1 MLFVDYLYYCV
12 LFAIS
17 LILIWISLT
26 ILQFIL
32 NKYYGRRRFR
42 FAEIYYH
49 DNNQDNYNRI

>member
-1 MLFVDYLYYCV
+1 MLFVHYIYYCV

-17 LILIWISLT
+17 LILIWILLT

-32 NKYYGRRRFR
+32 NKYYGTRRFR

-49 DNNQDNYNRI
+49 DINQDNYNRI